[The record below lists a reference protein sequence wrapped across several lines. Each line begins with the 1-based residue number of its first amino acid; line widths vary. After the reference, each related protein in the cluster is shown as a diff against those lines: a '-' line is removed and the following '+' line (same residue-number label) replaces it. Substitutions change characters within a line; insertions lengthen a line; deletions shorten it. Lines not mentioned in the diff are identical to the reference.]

1 MLGSGDV
8 QTFDFA
14 ALLEAMPDAVVVADM
29 QSRIVYANASVE
41 RVLGWA
47 PDALIG
53 QHLHAIQPERL
64 HEAHD
69 EGFGRY
75 ASTGQRTLFGTP
87 VRLPALSSD
96 GVEHDVELNL
106 AEITGPGGE
115 RLVMGV
121 IRDLSERVELEQE
134 RAARDEADRSRAH
147 FELLA
152 AVSERLAA
160 SLDPEVT
167 VQSVA
172 DAVVPTFADWCIVDL
187 LREDRTLDTVAA
199 AHREPSLVER
209 IAELRSTYPPENRT
223 PPHSIYRALEGG
235 RTIRETV
242 SGEDLGRRALDPHHL
257 GMLEELGIGSHMVAT
272 LSTGGRVIG
281 AVSLV
286 RRPDRA
292 PFDENDVATAEGIA
306 RRAAMATENARLYRS
321 AEQAIE
327 MRDRFLAV
335 ASHELRTPLSVVYG
349 HWELLARWLRNDP
362 DAASRPNAGKI
373 ETSVQRLGQGVDQLR
388 RLVEE
393 LLDVSRLSHGRM
405 DLRRAPVDLA
415 SVVRQSV
422 DDASASAAT
431 GRLRL
436 ELPDGPVI
444 GQWDEARLGQV
455 VDNLLLNALK
465 YSPGDRPVEV
475 TLSRQGERAT
485 LRVSDE
491 GIGIPRGE
499 LESIFEPFS
508 RAQNASA
515 QHFPGLGLGL
525 AVSREIVTRLGGRMW
540 AESEGEGLGSRFFV
554 ELDPGD
560 PSPPEVPTWERS
572 GDPGRRRRAEPG
584 RGHQLGA

>member
-47 PDALIG
+47 PAALVG

-64 HEAHD
+64 HEAHTT
-69 EGFGRY
+69 GFGRY
-75 ASTGQRTLFGTP
+75 ASTGERKLFGSP
-87 VRLPALSSD
+87 IRLPALASD
-96 GVEHDVELNL
+96 GTERDVELNL

-121 IRDLSERVELEQE
+121 LRDLRERVDLTAVLDDARLVEHE
-134 RAARDEADRSRAH
+134 RAARAAADRSRAH

-172 DAVVPTFADWCIVDL
+172 DTVVPAFADWCVVDL
-187 LREDRTLDTVAA
+187 LRDDRTLETVASS
-199 AHREPSLVER
+199 HRDPRLAGR
-209 IAELRSTYPPENRT
+209 ITELRSAYPPNERT
-223 PPHSIYRALEGG
+223 NPPHPIYRAIDGG
-235 RTIRETV
+235 ASIRETV
-242 SGEDLGRRALDPHHL
+242 SPEDLARRAVDARHL
-257 GMLEELGIGSHMVAT
+257 AMLNELGIGSHVVA
-272 LSTGGRVIG
+272 LLATGGRIIG

-286 RRPDRA
+286 RRPGRE
-292 PFDENDVATAEGIA
+292 PFDDDDTSTAEGVA
-306 RRAAMATENARLYRS
+306 RRAGIATENARLYRS
-321 AEQAIE
+321 AEQAVE

-362 DAASRPNAGKI
+362 AASTRPNAKKI

-393 LLDVSRLSHGRM
+393 LLDVSRLAHGNM
-405 DLRRAPVDLA
+405 DLRRAPVDLT
-415 SVVRQSV
+415 SVVRQAV
-422 DDASASAAT
+422 DDASASAVT
-431 GRLRL
+431 GRLSL
-436 ELPDGPVI
+436 ELPDGPLF
-444 GQWDEARLGQV
+444 GQWDAARLGQV

-465 YSPGDRPVEV
+465 YSPGDQTVEV
-475 TLSRQGERAT
+475 ALTRSGGRAR
-485 LRVSDE
+485 LRVTDA
-491 GIGIPRGE
+491 GIGIPPDE
-499 LESIFEPFS
+499 TESIFEPFN
-508 RAQNASA
+508 RARNASA

-540 AESEGEGLGSRFFV
+540 AESEGEGRGSSFFV
-554 ELDPGD
+554 ELDLGDPGD
-560 PSPPEVPTWERS
+560 PSPPAATDV
-572 GDPGRRRRAEPG
+572 
-584 RGHQLGA
+584 GAQR